1 MSSKKRLVYLDHA
14 ATTLLDPEVF
24 LAMKPYFAQNF
35 GNPSS
40 LYKLGVEAYKAIE
53 NSRKTIAHILHALPD
68 TIIFTSGG
76 TESANM
82 AILGIARAHKK
93 QGKHI
98 ITTAIEHHA
107 VLNPIRELEKEGFK
121 ITYLPVDKNGLVK
134 TADVVKAVTPDTI
147 LISIMYAN
155 NEIGT
160 IEPIAEIGREI
171 LKYRKKNNTLFPYLH
186 TDACQAAGYLD
197 LDVEKLHV
205 DAMTIN
211 GSKIYGPK
219 GTGMLYVRNGVSLQP
234 VIVGG
239 GQEYALRSGTENL
252 AGIVGFAKAL
262 MLVQKN
268 KAKESKRIEALT
280 RYFWQQI
287 QKKISGVLLH
297 GPELGVHRLVNN
309 LNVQIAGIEGEAL
322 LFYLDA
328 HGIMCSIGSA
338 CASKTHEPSHVL
350 KALGVSYQNSKG
362 SVRFSLGAE
371 NTKQQ
376 IDYVMK
382 FLPKLVEQLRQIEK
396 IT

>member
-205 DAMTIN
+205 DLMTLN
-211 GSKIYGPK
+211 ASKIYGPK
-219 GTGMLYVRNGVSLQP
+219 GTGLLYVRRGVQIEPLLF
-234 VIVGG
+234 GG
-239 GQEYALRSGTENL
+239 SQEQYRRAGTENVP
-252 AGIVGFAKAL
+252 GIIGFARAL
-262 MLVQKN
+262 ELIIKN
-268 KAKESKRIEALT
+268 REKESKRIQKLT
-280 RYFWQQI
+280 EYFW
-287 QKKISGVLLH
+287 KSLRKILPLTKLNGSEIG
-297 GPELGVHRLVNN
+297 EHRLSNN
-309 LNVQIAGIEGEAL
+309 LNIYFPDFDGETL
-322 LFYLDA
+322 VLYLDA
-328 HGIMCSIGSA
+328 EGIACSTGSA
-338 CASKTHEPSHVL
+338 CTTTSTDSSHVL
-350 KALGVSYQNSKG
+350 KAIGLSDKDAKSSLRFTLGKDTVKSDIT
-362 SVRFSLGAE
+362 
-371 NTKQQ
+371 NTIHALQ
-376 IDYVMK
+376 
-382 FLPKLVEQLRQIEK
+382 K
-396 IT
+396 ITDRLKSLL